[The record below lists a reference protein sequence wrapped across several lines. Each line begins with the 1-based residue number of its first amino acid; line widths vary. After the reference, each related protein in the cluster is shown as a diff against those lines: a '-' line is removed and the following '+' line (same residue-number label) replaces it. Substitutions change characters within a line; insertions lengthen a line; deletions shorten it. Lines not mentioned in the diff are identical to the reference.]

1 MIVFLSSEEIPL
13 VTSLPCECQRTY
25 LHPRRTQG
33 KGRLEMCFWTKLSVF
48 SVPLFLLL
56 SFVPS
61 TETDK
66 SSTQDSR
73 GIGSLSQL
81 ADLLRVLSAGDH
93 PPLNQSRS
101 LIKTLLEKTGC
112 PRRRPGMPGNCNL
125 CFEPDALLL
134 IAGGNFEDQLREEV
148 VQRVSLLLLYY
159 IIHRD
164 EICSSKLNMSNRE
177 YKFYLHSLL
186 SLRQQ
191 EDSYFLSQN
200 ETEDILAFTRQYF
213 DTPRSQCME
222 TKTLQKK
229 SGILSSDGADENTL
243 PQLAATII
251 ALSLQGVC
259 LGQGNLPSPDYFT
272 EYIFSSLNST
282 DTLHLSELDQLLN
295 TLWTRS
301 SCVQRDTTHQLQRKQ
316 NDITIHDRG
325 YSNLSI
331 SMIKESDDGSVSWD
345 QTCFSARQLMEIF
358 VQNSLSP
365 ISKED
370 FKQMSPGII
379 QQLLS
384 CSCHLPKDQQTK
396 LPPTTLEKYGYST
409 VAVTLLTLGSML
421 GTVLVLFHRCE
432 ENYKLILQLFVGLAV
447 GTLSGD
453 ALLHLIPQVLDL
465 HKQEAPEFGHFHENN
480 GHIWKLLGLIGGIH
494 GFFLIEKCFI
504 LLVSPN
510 DKGLP
515 LVNGHVGH
523 SHHLAL
529 NSELSD
535 QSGRGKSASTIQL
548 KGPEDSQAAEIPISN
563 MAATNRKCQSISLL
577 AIMILV
583 GDSLH
588 NFADGLVIG
597 AAFSA
602 SSESGVTTTIAI
614 LCHEIPHEMGDFAVL
629 LSSGL
634 SVKTAILMNFISA
647 LTAFIGLYIGLSVSA
662 DPCVQD
668 WIFTVTAGMF
678 LYLSLV
684 EMLPEMTHVQT
695 QRPWMMF
702 LLQNFGLILGWLSL
716 LLLAIYEQNIKI

>member
-1 MIVFLSSEEIPL
+1 
-13 VTSLPCECQRTY
+13 
-25 LHPRRTQG
+25 
-33 KGRLEMCFWTKLSVF
+33 MCFWTKLSV
-48 SVPLFLLL
+48 SWVPLFLLL
-56 SFVPS
+56 SRAFS

-66 SSTQDSR
+66 PSAQDSR
-73 GIGSLSQL
+73 GRGSSGQL
-81 ADLLRVLSAGDH
+81 ADLLQVLSAGDH
-93 PPLNQSRS
+93 PPHNHSRS

-112 PRRRPGMPGNCNL
+112 PRRRNGMQGDCNL

-159 IIHRD
+159 IIHQE
-164 EICSSKLNMSNRE
+164 EICSSKLNMSNKE

-186 SLRQQ
+186 SLRQD
-191 EDSYFLSQN
+191 EDSSFLSQN

-213 DTPRSQCME
+213 DTSRSQCME

-229 SGILSSDGADENTL
+229 SGIVSSEGANENTL

-251 ALSLQGVC
+251 TLSLQGVC

-272 EYIFSSLNST
+272 EYIFSSLNRT
-282 DTLHLSELDQLLN
+282 NTLRLSELDQLLN

-301 SCVQRDTTHQLQRKQ
+301 TCIKKDKIHQLQRKQ
-316 NDITIHDRG
+316 NNIITHDQD
-325 YSNLSI
+325 YSNFS
-331 SMIKESDDGSVSWD
+331 SPVDKESEDGPVSWD
-345 QTCFSARQLMEIF
+345 QTCFSARQLVEIF
-358 VQNSLSP
+358 LQKGLSP

-384 CSCHLPKDQQTK
+384 CSCHLPKDQQAK

-421 GTVLVLFHRCE
+421 GTALVLFHSCE
-432 ENYKLILQLFVGLAV
+432 ENYRLILQLFVGLAV

-453 ALLHLIPQVLDL
+453 ALLHLIPQ
-465 HKQEAPEFGHFHENN
+465 
-480 GHIWKLLGLIGGIH
+480 
-494 GFFLIEKCFI
+494 
-504 LLVSPN
+504 
-510 DKGLP
+510 
-515 LVNGHVGH
+515 
-523 SHHLAL
+523 
-529 NSELSD
+529 
-535 QSGRGKSASTIQL
+535 KS
-548 KGPEDSQAAEIPISN
+548 PEDSQAAEMPRGSVT
-563 MAATNRKCQSISLL
+563 ACNRKCKAISLL

-588 NFADGLVIG
+588 NFADGLAIG
-597 AAFSA
+597 AAFSS

-634 SVKTAILMNFISA
+634 SMKTAILMNFISS

>member
-1 MIVFLSSEEIPL
+1 
-13 VTSLPCECQRTY
+13 
-25 LHPRRTQG
+25 
-33 KGRLEMCFWTKLSVF
+33 MCLWTKRSEF
-48 SVPLFLLL
+48 WVPLFFLL
-56 SFVPS
+56 SLIPL

-66 SSTQDSR
+66 PSTKDSSS
-73 GIGSLSQL
+73 IGSQGLL
-81 ADLLRVLSAGDH
+81 AEVLQVFSAGDH
-93 PPLNQSRS
+93 PPLNHSRS

-112 PRRRPGMPGNCNL
+112 PRRTNGMQGDCKL

-134 IAGGNFEDQLREEV
+134 IAGGDLEDQLREEV

-159 IIHRD
+159 IIHQE
-164 EICSSKLNMSNRE
+164 EICSSKFNMSNKE

-186 SLRQQ
+186 SLRQD

-200 ETEDILAFTRQYF
+200 ETEDILAFTRQHF
-213 DTPRSQCME
+213 DTSRSQCME
-222 TKTLQKK
+222 TRRLHKK

-243 PQLAATII
+243 PRLAATII

-259 LGQGNLPSPDYFT
+259 LGRRNLPTPDYFT
-272 EYIFSSLNST
+272 EYIFSFLNRT
-282 DTLHLSELDQLLN
+282 NTLHFSELDQLLN
-295 TLWTRS
+295 TLWSRNTCIKKDKS
-301 SCVQRDTTHQLQRKQ
+301 YQLQRKQ
-316 NDITIHDRG
+316 NNLTIHDWG
-325 YSNLSI
+325 YPSLSV
-331 SMIKESDDGSVSWD
+331 SVDKDSEDGPISWD
-345 QTCFSARQLMEIF
+345 QTCFSAQQLVEIF
-358 VQNSLSP
+358 LRNSFSP

-384 CSCHLPKDQQTK
+384 CSCHVPTDQQAK
-396 LPPTTLEKYGYST
+396 LLPTTLEKYGYST

-421 GTVLVLFHRCE
+421 GTALVLFHNCE
-432 ENYKLILQLFVGLAV
+432 ENYNLILQLFVGLAV

-453 ALLHLIPQVLDL
+453 ALLHLIPQVLGLDR
-465 HKQEAPEFGHFHENN
+465 QEVTEFEHFHESK
-480 GHIWKLLGLIGGIH
+480 GHIWKLMGLIGGIH

-510 DKGLP
+510 AKGLS
-515 LVNGHVGH
+515 LANGHVGH

-529 NSELSD
+529 NPELSD

-548 KGPEDSQAAEIPISN
+548 KGPEDLQAAESPIDS
-563 MAATNRKCQSISLL
+563 MPATHRKCKAISLL

-588 NFADGLVIG
+588 NFADGLVLG
-597 AAFSA
+597 AAFSS

-647 LTAFIGLYIGLSVSA
+647 LTAFVGLYIGLSVST

-668 WIFTVTAGMF
+668 WILTVTAGMF

-695 QRPWMMF
+695 RRPWMMF
-702 LLQNFGLILGWLSL
+702 LLQNIGLILGWLSL

>member
-1 MIVFLSSEEIPL
+1 M
-13 VTSLPCECQRTY
+13 R
-25 LHPRRTQG
+25 
-33 KGRLEMCFWTKLSVF
+33 FWTKLPILGLPVF
-48 SVPLFLLL
+48 LFLGL
-56 SFVPS
+56 VPS
-61 TETDK
+61 TETERP
-66 SSTQDSR
+66 STQDS
-73 GIGSLSQL
+73 GSPWSSDHLTEVL
-81 ADLLRVLSAGDH
+81 GALSAGDP
-93 PPLNQSRS
+93 PPLNHSRS

-112 PRRRPGMPGNCNL
+112 PRRRSRTQGDCSL

-134 IAGGNFEDQLREEV
+134 IAGGDFEEQLREEV

-159 IIHRD
+159 IIHQE

-186 SLRQQ
+186 SLRQD

-213 DTPRSQCME
+213 DTSRSQCME
-222 TKTLQKK
+222 TKMLQEK

-259 LGQGNLPSPDYFT
+259 LGQRNLPSPDYFT
-272 EYIFSSLNST
+272 EYIFSFLNST
-282 DTLHLSELDQLLN
+282 NTLHLSELDQLLN
-295 TLWTRS
+295 ILWTKSTCIRKGKI
-301 SCVQRDTTHQLQRKQ
+301 HQLQRTQ
-316 NDITIHDRG
+316 TNLTIYDWGHP
-325 YSNLSI
+325 NLSV
-331 SMIKESDDGSVSWD
+331 SMGQESNDGSASWD
-345 QTCFSARQLMEIF
+345 ESCFSAGQLAEIF

-370 FKQMSPGII
+370 FQRMSPGII

-384 CSCHLPKDQQTK
+384 CSCQLPEDQAAK

-409 VAVTLLTLGSML
+409 AAVALLTLGSML
-421 GTVLVLFHRCE
+421 GTTLILFHSCE
-432 ENYKLILQLFVGLAV
+432 ENYRLILQLFVGLAV

-453 ALLHLIPQVLDL
+453 ALLHLIPQ
-465 HKQEAPEFGHFHENN
+465 
-480 GHIWKLLGLIGGIH
+480 
-494 GFFLIEKCFI
+494 
-504 LLVSPN
+504 
-510 DKGLP
+510 
-515 LVNGHVGH
+515 
-523 SHHLAL
+523 
-529 NSELSD
+529 
-535 QSGRGKSASTIQL
+535 
-548 KGPEDSQAAEIPISN
+548 KGPEDSQAAEIPVGSLT
-563 MAATNRKCQSISLL
+563 ASNRKCKTVSLL

-597 AAFSA
+597 AAFSS
-602 SSESGVTTTIAI
+602 SSESGATTTLAI

-634 SVKTAILMNFISA
+634 PIKIAILMNFLSA
-647 LTAFIGLYIGLSVSA
+647 LTAFVGLYVGLSVSA
-662 DPCVQD
+662 DPCVQN
-668 WIFTVTAGMF
+668 WILTVTAGMF

-695 QRPWMMF
+695 RRPWLMF
-702 LLQNFGLILGWLSL
+702 LLQNLGLTVGWLSL

>member
-1 MIVFLSSEEIPL
+1 
-13 VTSLPCECQRTY
+13 
-25 LHPRRTQG
+25 
-33 KGRLEMCFWTKLSVF
+33 MCFWTKLSV
-48 SVPLFLLL
+48 SWVPLFLLL
-56 SFVPS
+56 GLVFS

-66 SSTQDSR
+66 PSTQDSR
-73 GIGSLSQL
+73 GRGSSGQL
-81 ADLLRVLSAGDH
+81 ADLLQVLSAGDH
-93 PPLNQSRS
+93 IPHSHSRS

-112 PRRRPGMPGNCNL
+112 PRRRNGMQGDCNL
-125 CFEPDALLL
+125 
-134 IAGGNFEDQLREEV
+134 
-148 VQRVSLLLLYY
+148 
-159 IIHRD
+159 
-164 EICSSKLNMSNRE
+164 
-177 YKFYLHSLL
+177 
-186 SLRQQ
+186 
-191 EDSYFLSQN
+191 N
-200 ETEDILAFTRQYF
+200 ETEDILAFTRKYF
-213 DTPRSQCME
+213 DTSQSQCME
-222 TKTLQKK
+222 TKALQKK
-229 SGILSSDGADENTL
+229 SGIVSSKGANENTL

-251 ALSLQGVC
+251 TLSLQGVC

-272 EYIFSSLNST
+272 EYIFSSLDHT
-282 DTLHLSELDQLLN
+282 HTLHLSELDQLLN

-301 SCVQRDTTHQLQRKQ
+301 TCIKKDKIHQLQRKQ
-316 NDITIHDRG
+316 NNAITHDQDD
-325 YSNLSI
+325 SNFSSSLD
-331 SMIKESDDGSVSWD
+331 KESEGGPISWD
-345 QTCFSARQLMEIF
+345 QTCFSARQLVEIF
-358 VQNSLSP
+358 LQKGLSS

-384 CSCHLPKDQQTK
+384 CSCHSPKDQQAK

-409 VAVTLLTLGSML
+409 VAVTLLTVGSML
-421 GTVLVLFHRCE
+421 GTALVLFHSCE
-432 ENYKLILQLFVGLAV
+432 ENYRLILQLFVGLAV

-453 ALLHLIPQVLDL
+453 ALLHLIPQVLGL
-465 HKQEAPEFGHFHENN
+465 HKQEASEFGHFHESK

-510 DKGLP
+510 DK
-515 LVNGHVGH
+515 
-523 SHHLAL
+523 
-529 NSELSD
+529 
-535 QSGRGKSASTIQL
+535 QS
-548 KGPEDSQAAEIPISN
+548 PEDSQAAEMPIAS
-563 MAATNRKCQSISLL
+563 MTTSNRKCKAMSLL

-588 NFADGLVIG
+588 NFADGLAIG
-597 AAFSA
+597 AAFSS

-634 SVKTAILMNFISA
+634 SIKTAILMNFISA

-662 DPCVQD
+662 DPCVQE

>member
-1 MIVFLSSEEIPL
+1 
-13 VTSLPCECQRTY
+13 
-25 LHPRRTQG
+25 
-33 KGRLEMCFWTKLSVF
+33 MCFWTKRSVF
-48 SVPLFLLL
+48 WVPLFLLL

-61 TETDK
+61 AETDK
-66 SSTQDSR
+66 PSTQDSS
-73 GIGSLSQL
+73 GTGSSGQL
-81 ADLLRVLSAGDH
+81 LEVLRVLSAGDH
-93 PPLNQSRS
+93 PPFNYSRS

-112 PRRRPGMPGNCNL
+112 PRRTYGVQGDCNPCL
-125 CFEPDALLL
+125 EPDALLL
-134 IAGGNFEDQLREEV
+134 IAGGDSEDQLREEV
-148 VQRVSLLLLYY
+148 VQRVCLLLLYY
-159 IIHRD
+159 IIHQE
-164 EICSSKLNMSNRE
+164 EICSSKLDMSDKE
-177 YKFYLHSLL
+177 YEFYLRSLL
-186 SLRQQ
+186 SLRQD
-191 EDSYFLSQN
+191 EDSHFLSQN
-200 ETEDILAFTRQYF
+200 ETEDILALTRQYF
-213 DTPRSQCME
+213 DASRSQCMG
-222 TKTLQKK
+222 TKMLQKK
-229 SGILSSDGADENTL
+229 SGILSSEGADANTL

-259 LGQGNLPSPDYFT
+259 LGQRNLPSPDYFV

-295 TLWTRS
+295 TLWTQS
-301 SCVQRDTTHQLQRKQ
+301 TCIKKDEIYQRKQ
-316 NDITIHDRG
+316 NKIQNWT
-325 YSNLSI
+325 YPNLSVF
-331 SMIKESDDGSVSWD
+331 MDNGSDDVPVSWD
-345 QTCFSARQLMEIF
+345 QACFSARQLVEIF
-358 VQNSLSP
+358 LQDSLSP
-365 ISKED
+365 ISKDD

-384 CSCHLPKDQQTK
+384 CSCQTPRDQQAK
-396 LPPTTLEKYGYST
+396 LPPTTLEKFGYST
-409 VAVTLLTLGSML
+409 VAVALLTLGSML
-421 GTVLVLFHRCE
+421 GTALVLFHSCE
-432 ENYKLILQLFVGLAV
+432 ENYRLVLQLFVGLAV

-453 ALLHLIPQVLDL
+453 ALFHLIPQVLGL
-465 HKQEAPEFGHFHENN
+465 HKPEVPEFGHFHENKDYV
-480 GHIWKLLGLIGGIH
+480 WKLLGLIGGIH

-510 DKGLP
+510 AK
-515 LVNGHVGH
+515 
-523 SHHLAL
+523 
-529 NSELSD
+529 
-535 QSGRGKSASTIQL
+535 
-548 KGPEDSQAAEIPISN
+548 KGPEDSQATEIPIDS
-563 MAATNRKCQSISLL
+563 TIVSKRKCKAVSLL

-597 AAFSA
+597 AAFSS

-647 LTAFIGLYIGLSVSA
+647 LTAFIGLYVGLSVSA

-668 WIFTVTAGMF
+668 WILTVTAGMF

-702 LLQNFGLILGWLSL
+702 LLQNLGLMLGWLSL

>member
-1 MIVFLSSEEIPL
+1 
-13 VTSLPCECQRTY
+13 
-25 LHPRRTQG
+25 
-33 KGRLEMCFWTKLSVF
+33 MCFRTKLSV
-48 SVPLFLLL
+48 SWVPLFLLL
-56 SFVPS
+56 SRVFS

-66 SSTQDSR
+66 PSAQDSR
-73 GIGSLSQL
+73 GRGSSGQL
-81 ADLLRVLSAGDH
+81 ADLLQVLSAGDH
-93 PPLNQSRS
+93 PPHNHSRS

-112 PRRRPGMPGNCNL
+112 PRRRNGMRGDCNL

-159 IIHRD
+159 IIHEE
-164 EICSSKLNMSNRE
+164 EICSSKLNMSNKE

-186 SLRQQ
+186 SLRQD
-191 EDSYFLSQN
+191 EDSSFLSQN

-213 DTPRSQCME
+213 DTSQSQCME

-229 SGILSSDGADENTL
+229 SGIVSSEGANESTL
-243 PQLAATII
+243 PQLAAMII
-251 ALSLQGVC
+251 TLSLQGVC

-272 EYIFSSLNST
+272 EYIFSSLNRT
-282 DTLHLSELDQLLN
+282 NTLRLSELDQLLN

-301 SCVQRDTTHQLQRKQ
+301 TCIKNEKIHQFQRKQ
-316 NDITIHDRG
+316 NNIITRDQD
-325 YSNLSI
+325 YSNFSS
-331 SMIKESDDGSVSWD
+331 SMEKESEDGPVSWD
-345 QTCFSARQLMEIF
+345 QTCFSARQLVEIF
-358 VQNSLSP
+358 LQKGLSL

-384 CSCHLPKDQQTK
+384 CSCHLPKDQQAK

-421 GTVLVLFHRCE
+421 GTALVLFHSCE
-432 ENYKLILQLFVGLAV
+432 ENYRLILQLFVGLAV

-453 ALLHLIPQVLDL
+453 ALLHLIPQVLGL
-465 HKQEAPEFGHFHENN
+465 HKQEAPEFGHFHESK

-510 DKGLP
+510 DK
-515 LVNGHVGH
+515 
-523 SHHLAL
+523 
-529 NSELSD
+529 
-535 QSGRGKSASTIQL
+535 KS
-548 KGPEDSQAAEIPISN
+548 PEDSQAAEMPIGS
-563 MAATNRKCQSISLL
+563 MTASNRKCKAISLL

-588 NFADGLVIG
+588 NFADGLAIG
-597 AAFSA
+597 AAFSS

-634 SVKTAILMNFISA
+634 SMKTAILMNFISS
-647 LTAFIGLYIGLSVSA
+647 LTAFMGLYIGLSVSA

>member
-1 MIVFLSSEEIPL
+1 
-13 VTSLPCECQRTY
+13 
-25 LHPRRTQG
+25 
-33 KGRLEMCFWTKLSVF
+33 MCFRTKLSV
-48 SVPLFLLL
+48 SWVPLFLLL
-56 SFVPS
+56 SRVFS

-66 SSTQDSR
+66 PSAQDSR
-73 GIGSLSQL
+73 GRGSSGQL
-81 ADLLRVLSAGDH
+81 ADLLQVLSAGDH
-93 PPLNQSRS
+93 PPHNHSRS

-112 PRRRPGMPGNCNL
+112 PRRRNGMRGDCNL

-159 IIHRD
+159 IIHQE
-164 EICSSKLNMSNRE
+164 EICSSKLNMSNKE

-186 SLRQQ
+186 SLRQD
-191 EDSYFLSQN
+191 EDSSFLSQN

-213 DTPRSQCME
+213 DTSQSQCME

-229 SGILSSDGADENTL
+229 SGIVSSEGANESTL
-243 PQLAATII
+243 PQLAAMII
-251 ALSLQGVC
+251 TLSLQGVC

-272 EYIFSSLNST
+272 EYIFSSLNRT
-282 DTLHLSELDQLLN
+282 NTLRLSELDQLLN

-301 SCVQRDTTHQLQRKQ
+301 TCIKNEKIHQFQRKQ
-316 NDITIHDRG
+316 NNIITRDQD
-325 YSNLSI
+325 YSNFSS
-331 SMIKESDDGSVSWD
+331 SMEKESEDGPVSWD
-345 QTCFSARQLMEIF
+345 QTCFSARQLVEIF
-358 VQNSLSP
+358 LQKGLSL

-384 CSCHLPKDQQTK
+384 CSCHLPKDQQAK

-421 GTVLVLFHRCE
+421 GTALVLFHSCE
-432 ENYKLILQLFVGLAV
+432 ENYRLILQLFVGLAV

-453 ALLHLIPQVLDL
+453 ALLHLIPQVLGL
-465 HKQEAPEFGHFHENN
+465 HKQEAPEFGHFHESK

-510 DKGLP
+510 DK
-515 LVNGHVGH
+515 
-523 SHHLAL
+523 
-529 NSELSD
+529 
-535 QSGRGKSASTIQL
+535 KS
-548 KGPEDSQAAEIPISN
+548 PEDSQAAEMPIGS
-563 MAATNRKCQSISLL
+563 MTASNRKCKAISLL

-583 GDSLH
+583 GDGLH
-588 NFADGLVIG
+588 NFADGLAIG
-597 AAFSA
+597 AAFSS

-634 SVKTAILMNFISA
+634 SMKTAILMNFISS
-647 LTAFIGLYIGLSVSA
+647 LTAFMGLYIGLSVSA

>member
-1 MIVFLSSEEIPL
+1 
-13 VTSLPCECQRTY
+13 
-25 LHPRRTQG
+25 
-33 KGRLEMCFWTKLSVF
+33 MCFQTKLSV
-48 SVPLFLLL
+48 SWVPLFLLL
-56 SFVPS
+56 SRVFS

-66 SSTQDSR
+66 PSAQDSR
-73 GIGSLSQL
+73 GRGSSGQL
-81 ADLLRVLSAGDH
+81 ADLLQVLSAGDY
-93 PPLNQSRS
+93 PPQNHSRS

-112 PRRRPGMPGNCNL
+112 PRRRNGMQGDCNL

-159 IIHRD
+159 IIHQE
-164 EICSSKLNMSNRE
+164 EICSSKLNMSNKE

-186 SLRQQ
+186 SLRQD
-191 EDSYFLSQN
+191 EDSSFLSQN
-200 ETEDILAFTRQYF
+200 ETDDILAFTRKYF
-213 DTPRSQCME
+213 DTSRSQCME

-229 SGILSSDGADENTL
+229 SGIVSSEGANENTL

-251 ALSLQGVC
+251 TLSLQGVC

-272 EYIFSSLNST
+272 EYIFSSLNRT
-282 DTLHLSELDQLLN
+282 NTLRLSELDHLLN

-301 SCVQRDTTHQLQRKQ
+301 TCIKNEKIHQFQRKQ
-316 NDITIHDRG
+316 NNIITHNQD
-325 YSNLSI
+325 YSNFSS
-331 SMIKESDDGSVSWD
+331 SMEKESEDDPISWD
-345 QTCFSARQLMEIF
+345 QTCFSARQLVEIF
-358 VQNSLSP
+358 LQKGLSL

-384 CSCHLPKDQQTK
+384 CSCHLPRDQKAK

-421 GTVLVLFHRCE
+421 GTALVLFHSCE
-432 ENYKLILQLFVGLAV
+432 ENYRLILQLFVGLAV

-453 ALLHLIPQVLDL
+453 ALLHLIPQVLGL
-465 HKQEAPEFGHFHENN
+465 HKQEAPEFGHFHESK

-510 DKGLP
+510 DK
-515 LVNGHVGH
+515 
-523 SHHLAL
+523 
-529 NSELSD
+529 
-535 QSGRGKSASTIQL
+535 KS
-548 KGPEDSQAAEIPISN
+548 PEDSQAAEMPIGS
-563 MAATNRKCQSISLL
+563 MTASNRKCKAVSLL
-577 AIMILV
+577 AVMILV

-588 NFADGLVIG
+588 NFADGLAIG
-597 AAFSA
+597 AAFSS

-634 SVKTAILMNFISA
+634 SMKTAILMNFISS

>member
-1 MIVFLSSEEIPL
+1 
-13 VTSLPCECQRTY
+13 
-25 LHPRRTQG
+25 
-33 KGRLEMCFWTKLSVF
+33 MCFWTKLSV
-48 SVPLFLLL
+48 SWVPLFLLL
-56 SFVPS
+56 GLVFS

-66 SSTQDSR
+66 PSTQDSR
-73 GIGSLSQL
+73 GRGSSGQL
-81 ADLLRVLSAGDH
+81 ADLLQVLSAGDH
-93 PPLNQSRS
+93 IPHSHSRS

-112 PRRRPGMPGNCNL
+112 PRRRNGMQGDCNL

-134 IAGGNFEDQLREEV
+134 IAGGNSEDQLREEV
-148 VQRVSLLLLYY
+148 VQRASLLLLYY
-159 IIHRD
+159 IIHQE
-164 EICSSKLNMSNRE
+164 EICSSKLNMSNKE
-177 YKFYLHSLL
+177 YRFYLHSLL
-186 SLRQQ
+186 SLRQD
-191 EDSYFLSQN
+191 EDSSFLSQN
-200 ETEDILAFTRQYF
+200 ETEDILAFTRKYF
-213 DTPRSQCME
+213 DTSQSQCME
-222 TKTLQKK
+222 TKALQKK
-229 SGILSSDGADENTL
+229 SGIVSSKGANENTL

-251 ALSLQGVC
+251 TLSLQGVC

-272 EYIFSSLNST
+272 EYIFSSLDHT
-282 DTLHLSELDQLLN
+282 HTLHLSELDQLLN

-301 SCVQRDTTHQLQRKQ
+301 TCIKKDKIHQLQRKQ
-316 NDITIHDRG
+316 NNAITHDQDD
-325 YSNLSI
+325 SNFSSSLD
-331 SMIKESDDGSVSWD
+331 KESEGGPISWD
-345 QTCFSARQLMEIF
+345 QTCFSARQLVEIF
-358 VQNSLSP
+358 LQKGLSS

-384 CSCHLPKDQQTK
+384 CSCHSPKDQQAK

-409 VAVTLLTLGSML
+409 VAVTLLTVGSML
-421 GTVLVLFHRCE
+421 GTALVLFHSCE
-432 ENYKLILQLFVGLAV
+432 ENYRLILQLFVGLAV

-453 ALLHLIPQVLDL
+453 ALLHLIPQVLGL
-465 HKQEAPEFGHFHENN
+465 HKQEASEFGHFHESK

-510 DKGLP
+510 DK
-515 LVNGHVGH
+515 
-523 SHHLAL
+523 
-529 NSELSD
+529 
-535 QSGRGKSASTIQL
+535 QS
-548 KGPEDSQAAEIPISN
+548 PEDSQAAEMPIAS
-563 MAATNRKCQSISLL
+563 MTTSNRKCKAMSLL

-588 NFADGLVIG
+588 NFADGLAIG
-597 AAFSA
+597 AAFSS

-634 SVKTAILMNFISA
+634 SIKTAILMNFISA

-662 DPCVQD
+662 DPCVQE

>member
-1 MIVFLSSEEIPL
+1 
-13 VTSLPCECQRTY
+13 
-25 LHPRRTQG
+25 
-33 KGRLEMCFWTKLSVF
+33 MCFWTKLSV
-48 SVPLFLLL
+48 SWVPLFLLL
-56 SFVPS
+56 SRAFS

-66 SSTQDSR
+66 PSAQDSR
-73 GIGSLSQL
+73 GRGSSGQL
-81 ADLLRVLSAGDH
+81 ADLLQVLSAGDH
-93 PPLNQSRS
+93 PPHNHSRS

-112 PRRRPGMPGNCNL
+112 PRRRNGMQGDCNL

-159 IIHRD
+159 IIHQE
-164 EICSSKLNMSNRE
+164 EICSSKLNMSNKE

-186 SLRQQ
+186 SLRQD
-191 EDSYFLSQN
+191 EDSSFLSQN

-213 DTPRSQCME
+213 DTSRSQCME

-229 SGILSSDGADENTL
+229 SGIVSSEGANENTL

-251 ALSLQGVC
+251 TLSLQGVC

-272 EYIFSSLNST
+272 EYIFSSLNRT
-282 DTLHLSELDQLLN
+282 NTLRLSELDQLLN

-301 SCVQRDTTHQLQRKQ
+301 TCIKKDKIHQLQRKQ
-316 NDITIHDRG
+316 NNIITHDQD
-325 YSNLSI
+325 YSNFS
-331 SMIKESDDGSVSWD
+331 SPVDKESEDGPISWD
-345 QTCFSARQLMEIF
+345 QTCFSARQLVEIF
-358 VQNSLSP
+358 LQKGLSP

-384 CSCHLPKDQQTK
+384 CSCHLPKDQQAK

-421 GTVLVLFHRCE
+421 GTALVLFHSCE
-432 ENYKLILQLFVGLAV
+432 ETYRLILQLFVGLAV

-453 ALLHLIPQVLDL
+453 ALLHLIPQVLGL
-465 HKQEAPEFGHFHENN
+465 HKQEAPEFGHFHESK

-510 DKGLP
+510 DK
-515 LVNGHVGH
+515 
-523 SHHLAL
+523 
-529 NSELSD
+529 
-535 QSGRGKSASTIQL
+535 KS
-548 KGPEDSQAAEIPISN
+548 PEDSQAAEMPRGSVT
-563 MAATNRKCQSISLL
+563 ACNRKCKAISLL

-588 NFADGLVIG
+588 NFADGLAIG
-597 AAFSA
+597 AAFSS

-634 SVKTAILMNFISA
+634 SMKTAILMNFISS

>member
-1 MIVFLSSEEIPL
+1 
-13 VTSLPCECQRTY
+13 
-25 LHPRRTQG
+25 
-33 KGRLEMCFWTKLSVF
+33 MCFWTMFSVF
-48 SVPLFLLL
+48 WLLLFLLL
-56 SFVPS
+56 SLAPS
-61 TETDK
+61 AETDK
-66 SSTQDSR
+66 LSTQASSDT
-73 GIGSLSQL
+73 GSLGQL
-81 ADLLRVLSAGDH
+81 AEVLRALSTSDH

-101 LIKTLLEKTGC
+101 LIKILLEKTGC
-112 PRRRPGMPGNCNL
+112 PQRTNSLQGNCNL

-134 IAGGNFEDQLREEV
+134 IAGGNTEDQLREEV

-159 IIHRD
+159 IIHQE
-164 EICSSKLNMSNRE
+164 EICSSKFNMSNKE

-186 SLRQQ
+186 NLRQD
-191 EDSYFLSQN
+191 EDAYFLSQN

-213 DTPRSQCME
+213 HTSASQCME
-222 TKTLQKK
+222 TKMLQKI

-259 LGQGNLPSPDYFT
+259 LGQRNLPSPNYFT

-282 DTLHLSELDQLLN
+282 NTLHLSDLDQLLN
-295 TLWTRS
+295 TLWTKSTCIENDRI
-301 SCVQRDTTHQLQRKQ
+301 HQLQRKQ
-316 NDITIHDRG
+316 NITIHDWG
-325 YSNLSI
+325 SLNLSAAVD
-331 SMIKESDDGSVSWD
+331 KQSDDGSISWD
-345 QTCFSARQLMEIF
+345 QTCFSAKQLVEIF
-358 VQNSLSP
+358 LQNSLSP

-384 CSCHLPKDQQTK
+384 CSCQLPRDQQTK

-421 GTVLVLFHRCE
+421 GTALVLFHSCK
-432 ENYKLILQLFVGLAV
+432 ENYRLILQLFVGLAV

-453 ALLHLIPQVLDL
+453 ALLHLIPQVLGL
-465 HKQEAPEFGHFHENN
+465 HKQEAPEFGHFHESK

-510 DKGLP
+510 DKGLS

-523 SHHLAL
+523 SHHAAL

-548 KGPEDSQAAEIPISN
+548 KGPDDSQAAEIPTGS
-563 MAATNRKCQSISLL
+563 MTASNRKCKAISLL

-597 AAFSA
+597 AAFS
-602 SSESGVTTTIAI
+602 SSCESGVTTTIAI
-614 LCHEIPHEMGDFAVL
+614 LCHEIPHEMGDIAVL

-634 SVKTAILMNFISA
+634 SIKTAILMNFISA

-662 DPCVQD
+662 DACVQD
-668 WIFTVTAGMF
+668 WILTVTAGMF

-702 LLQNFGLILGWLSL
+702 LLQNCGLILGWLSL
-716 LLLAIYEQNIKI
+716 FLLAIYEQNIKI